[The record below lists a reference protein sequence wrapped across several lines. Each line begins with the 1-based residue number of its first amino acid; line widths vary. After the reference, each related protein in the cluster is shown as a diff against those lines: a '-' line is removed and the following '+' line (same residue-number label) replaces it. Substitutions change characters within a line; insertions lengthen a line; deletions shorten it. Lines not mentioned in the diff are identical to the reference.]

1 VLRSLA
7 VLPAVVGLASAFLLL
22 FVFGLSMPTVWL
34 ALAIAGVGALLNA
47 ALYGMPRRARSESAT
62 VSLVRDFSIVVDM
75 LRRSH
80 DAAQRR
86 GDGADD
92 ATELIKTVAHEL
104 DAMLSELQQTMQ
116 TKQRLLDSISSL
128 AEVVGG
134 LRSLADCVLALE
146 DSQVPTGSADA
157 GSSLQRAIADAAEA
171 MDAVLGAARQLTQ
184 RDRRLV
190 ANWGIAIDG
199 IQRRIG
205 DSVHPWADARDAHD
219 DHGAAVLARLN
230 RMLYELRFAARVERI
245 LKAFDADILHRLHHA
260 GAPAK
265 VF

>member
-1 VLRSLA
+1 MEE
-7 VLPAVVGLASAFLLL
+7 PI
-22 FVFGLSMPTVWL
+22 PDE
-34 ALAIAGVGALLNA
+34 LLN
-47 ALYGMPRRARSESAT
+47 
-62 VSLVRDFSIVVDM
+62 LVLFILNLIPVPPLDGSKIFAWAFGHKVD
-75 LRRSH
+75 
-80 DAAQRR
+80 
-86 GDGADD
+86 
-92 ATELIKTVAHEL
+92 KV
-104 DAMLSELQQTMQ
+104 
-116 TKQRLLDSISSL
+116 LDSISSL